1 LNRIGRYIFRQA
13 LGSTIIVIGVLLLI
27 LMSNQFAETLGDA
40 AADLLPRDAVLKV
53 FGFQFVQM
61 LSLLAP
67 VGLLLGVLL
76 ALARLNRDSEM
87 AALASCGIGPLQL
100 LRPIGLLSIGLALAV
115 SWLALFAAPAASLE
129 VEQIRIQAQTEMEL
143 GALTSGRFSTV
154 DGGTMVV
161 YAASARGDI
170 LEDVFIEREVDG
182 RIEAVVAREGERVM
196 NPETGESLLR
206 LRDGRRYV
214 GTPGEARFS
223 LGLFQEHGIPIRFE
237 ATVFEQAIEAR
248 STASLLRMADA
259 ESRAELEWRMAS
271 PLSILV
277 LALLAVPLGR
287 SSPREG
293 KYARVGVGLLIYI
306 VYANSLSIARVWVER
321 DAIPSWLGLW
331 WVHAVVALLAIAML
345 LRQSG
350 AGISERPEHGE
361 RVEPTG

>member
-13 LGSTIIVIGVLLLI
+13 LGSTIVVIGVLLII

-40 AADLLPRDAVLKV
+40 AANLLPREAVLKV

-87 AALASCGIGPLQL
+87 AALASCGIGPMQL
-100 LRPIGLLSIGLALAV
+100 LRPIGLLSVGLALAV
-115 SWLALFAAPAASLE
+115 SWLALIGAPAASLE
-129 VEQIRIQAQTEMEL
+129 VERIRFQAQTEMEL
-143 GALTSGRFSTV
+143 GALTAGRFSTL

-161 YAASARGDI
+161 YAASSRGDI
-170 LEDVFIEREVDG
+170 LEDVFIEWEIDG
-182 RIEAVVAREGERVM
+182 RIEVVVAREGERVM

-214 GTPGEARFS
+214 GVPGEARFS

-237 ATVFEQAIEAR
+237 ETVFEQAIEAR
-248 STASLLRMADA
+248 STASLLRMGDA
-259 ESRAELEWRMAS
+259 ESRAELEWRIAS
-271 PLSILV
+271 PLSILI
-277 LALLAVPLGR
+277 LALLAVPLGQ

-293 KYARVGVGLLIYI
+293 KYARVGAGLLIYI

-321 DAIPSWLGLW
+321 ETIPSWLGLW
-331 WVHAVVALLAIAML
+331 WVHALVGGLAIFML

-350 AGISERPEHGE
+350 VGVSEQSVQRE
-361 RVEPTG
+361 RLAPTN